1 MSKFKDW
8 LKVFG
13 LSFFSDKIASRAAK
27 KGATLI
33 IISLIF
39 TFVFFFCGYLGASVV
54 PFSTHYKNAYGYRS
68 FLYGVF
74 TDENA
79 LNLAMDGGK
88 AKVTKSDNT
97 EIQVV
102 NTYENATDAEKYA
115 KNGYNLIIDTR
126 SSRSFIEFEE
136 YAVNGD
142 ERISYETYLGLGK
155 AEKSNYQLRVH
166 CTDEL
171 YTIGEK
177 EVTKFTA
184 FFDDITSSESKNYNS
199 AAAIAY
205 KKLNKNAPSYNDDLY
220 RLYVKYYYTDIS
232 SVVTGESVPVLR
244 DYYYREYVHNSN
256 SHYFYIFDDMCAGS
270 FETNNEIPVVFGGYC
285 ESFADDAVIKNQ
297 SIQEVD
303 AFVNNLFYNTVPLT
317 IATYL
322 VNTLMLT
329 VYVIFMPLIL
339 AFIMWIVGKFFAK
352 GCLENRYIECYKI
365 VSSFVFFTALITSL
379 LVFFMSFGVSAS
391 LLYKITPYIFLGI
404 LLIRVIAYCLDMSIH
419 KRKALKKSQNTVK
432 NDFNDVFPEY
442 LLGGN
447 DTV

>member
-1 MSKFKDW
+1 MCSYEACVRQRVKRRCVLSKFKDW

-54 PFSTHYKNAYGYRS
+54 PFSTHYKNADGYRS

-270 FETNNEIPVVFGGYC
+270 FETNNEIQIRVIELKDERPLASLISHQIPWYIKWVDQYIAPNLLSKNKPVIIIPTI
-285 ESFADDAVIKNQ
+285 FAYEHKRNTKNKRDFDSAVVNFNSQ
-297 SIQEVD
+297 TRNMCSN
-303 AFVNNLFYNTVPLT
+303 ATVNNLDCIYYDRTQSP
-317 IATYL
+317 I
-322 VNTLMLT
+322 
-329 VYVIFMPLIL
+329 
-339 AFIMWIVGKFFAK
+339 
-352 GCLENRYIECYKI
+352 KI
-365 VSSFVFFTALITSL
+365 
-379 LVFFMSFGVSAS
+379 
-391 LLYKITPYIFLGI
+391 Y
-404 LLIRVIAYCLDMSIH
+404 
-419 KRKALKKSQNTVK
+419 
-432 NDFNDVFPEY
+432 
-442 LLGGN
+442 
-447 DTV
+447 